1 MSAKRDD
8 TVKVDATGQPYVEIV
23 PGIRADVVSNA
34 EAERCTIVVCG
45 SYSHFTDDVWTT
57 CAHCAAPI
65 CHRPYSPTTPPK
77 ICLAC
82 ARTYVEQAS
91 QA

>member
-8 TVKVDATGQPYVEIV
+8 TVKVDATGQPFVEIAGV
-23 PGIRADVVSNA
+23 RVDLVSNA
-34 EAERCTIVVCG
+34 ECERATIVVCADQ
-45 SYSHFTDDVWTT
+45 SYFTDDVWTT
-57 CAHCAAPI
+57 CAHCATPI
-65 CHRPYSPTTPPK
+65 CHRPYVPTTPPK
-77 ICLAC
+77 VCLAC